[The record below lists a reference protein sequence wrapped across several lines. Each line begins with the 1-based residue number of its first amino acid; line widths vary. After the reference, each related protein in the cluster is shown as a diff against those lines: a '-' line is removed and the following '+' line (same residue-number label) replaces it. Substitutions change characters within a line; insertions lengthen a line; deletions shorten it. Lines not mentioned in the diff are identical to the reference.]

1 MNGPFNMNFMMTF
14 ILGRNKTDTRNNLL
28 MAMTAGQSAN
38 YMAPILLKLGPI
50 DTITKLTEEN
60 TNLKSENTAL
70 QGSQADLA
78 ACKAALTDCQAK
90 LQACLDGSELKICQ
104 ANLTACQELLE
115 ASRAELNACKLE
127 LADCNKKLTGCGKVV
142 GNCDEINR
150 IMNQV
155 KDKPYE
161 DLIKA
166 ENKKIIQ
173 DIITLAGK
181 IIPST
186 G

>member
-1 MNGPFNMNFMMTF
+1 MNGLFNMNFMMTF
-14 ILGRNKTDTRNNLL
+14 LLAKDLPETKNKLL
-28 MAMTAGQSAN
+28 MAMSAGQSAN
-38 YMAPILLKLGPI
+38 LMIPVLLKVGAI
-50 DTITKLTEEN
+50 DTITGLTQAN
-60 TNLKSENTAL
+60 TNLKNENSAL
-70 QGSQADLA
+70 QGLRADLE
-78 ACKAALTDCQAK
+78 ACRKALAECQAALKACQ
-90 LQACLDGSELKICQ
+90 DGSELKICQ
-104 ANLTACQELLE
+104 ANLTACREALE
-115 ASRAELNACKLE
+115 ACKAELGARNLE
-127 LADCNKKLTGCGKVV
+127 LTECNKKLTGCGKVV